1 MQKVENRSAEDKKSA
16 SEIKTVKLEQSNSTS
31 NVSNEWA
38 DDEIKLLVKGVKVIA
53 VGVRDRWD
61 VIANFIE
68 EHSKGKYKRTGK
80 EVLTK
85 TKEMQKMGKY
95 NWSIFLNKY
104 LIHFYSNKIDP
115 SVKEEANK
123 KAYEKTVQN
132 IKEKTEPI
140 VQDKPSERYTS
151 K

>member
-1 MQKVENRSAEDKKSA
+1 MKICLFLRIKNLNESIQKSEQQKETAKNLIFEELQKVENRSAEDKKSA

-31 NVSNEWA
+31 NVSNEWT
-38 DDEIKLLVKGVKVIA
+38 DEEIKLLVKGVKVIA

-85 TKEMQKMGKY
+85 TKEMQKMGKNY
-95 NWSIFLNKY
+95 Y
-104 LIHFYSNKIDP
+104 
-115 SVKEEANK
+115 
-123 KAYEKTVQN
+123 
-132 IKEKTEPI
+132 
-140 VQDKPSERYTS
+140 
-151 K
+151 